1 MATDKDLSGYQ
12 YDFDQLREV
21 RAKTLEHFK
30 LAKQYAEERRALM
43 RRLLDAGLS
52 QADLA
57 RELGVSRQAV
67 QKMLTV

>member
-1 MATDKDLSGYQ
+1 MATNKDLSGYQ
-12 YDFDQLREV
+12 SDFDQLREV
-21 RAKTLEHFK
+21 RAKALEHFK
-30 LAKQYAEERRALM
+30 IAKQYAEERRDLM

-67 QKMLTV
+67 QKMLAV